1 MNLLLVGLSHKTA
14 LVALR
19 ERYAVGTKELSTLAE
34 KLNQSEILSEAALLA
49 TCNRTELLAVAR
61 SPQPA
66 RERLERFLHEEIG
79 DGSASADRVYVLGDG
94 EVVSHLFEVAA
105 SLDSMVVG
113 EAQILGQVKD
123 AYRAAV
129 EARSCGPVL
138 NRLFQQ
144 SFRAAKRI
152 RSETGLAA
160 SPVSVARVGVQLA
173 REIFEPFDGKRVLL
187 LGAGAMAESALLGLR
202 DAGATDIVVLNRTE
216 SRAASLAARLA
227 ASSGP
232 FESLDLELVRADVVL
247 TSLEVEEP
255 FVGVEPLRSSMQRRQ
270 GRPLLVIDLG
280 VPRNV
285 APDAQQLENLYLYDI
300 DDLEHVAEQGRA
312 SRGEAVGPALAIVA
326 EERERFERWQA
337 ALPLV
342 PTIRELREQAESLA
356 RGEAQR
362 TAARLEGGSGDVAQ
376 ALDRLAEAIVAKILH
391 QPMQRLRAEAEDGSG
406 YYAEA
411 IRHLFGLK
419 GDDS

>member
-14 LVALR
+14 PVALR
-19 ERYAVGTKELSTLAE
+19 ERYAVGTKELSTLTE

-66 RERLERFLHEEIG
+66 RERLEHFLHEEIG

-144 SFRAAKRI
+144 SFRAAKRV

-255 FVGVEPLRSSMQRRQ
+255 LIGVEPLRSSMQRRQ

-285 APDAQQLENLYLYDI
+285 APDAQQLENLYLYNI

-312 SRGEAVGPALAIVA
+312 SRGEAVGPALTIVT
-326 EERERFERWQA
+326 EERERFERWRA

-391 QPMQRLRAEAEDGSG
+391 QPLQRLRAEAEDGSG

>member
-14 LVALR
+14 PVALR
-19 ERYAVGTKELSTLAE
+19 ERYAVGTKELSTLTE

-49 TCNRTELLAVAR
+49 TCNRTELLAVAC

-255 FVGVEPLRSSMQRRQ
+255 LVGVEPLRSSMQRRQ

-285 APDAQQLENLYLYDI
+285 APDAQQLENLYLYNI
-300 DDLEHVAEQGRA
+300 DDLERVAEQGRA

-326 EERERFERWQA
+326 EERERFERWRA

-362 TAARLEGGSGDVAQ
+362 TAARLAGGSGDVAQ

-391 QPMQRLRAEAEDGSG
+391 QPLQRLRAEAEDGSG

>member
-1 MNLLLVGLSHKTA
+1 MTLLLVGLSHKTA
-14 LVALR
+14 PVALR
-19 ERYAVGTKELSTLAE
+19 ERYAVSARELSTFAE
-34 KLNQSEILSEAALLA
+34 KLNQSELFAETALLA

-61 SPQPA
+61 NPGPA

-152 RSETGLAA
+152 RTETGLAT
-160 SPVSVARVGVQLA
+160 SPVSVASVGVQLA
-173 REIFEPFDGKRVLL
+173 QEIFEPFEGKHVVL

-202 DAGATDIVVLNRTE
+202 DAGARDIVVLNRTE

-227 ASSGP
+227 VSSGP
-232 FESLDLELVRADVVL
+232 FESLNEELIRADVVL
-247 TSLEVEEP
+247 TSLEVEDP
-255 FVGVEPLRSSMQRRQ
+255 ILGVEPLRRSMQRRL

-285 APDAQQLENLYLYDI
+285 AAGAQQLENVYLYDI
-300 DDLEHVAEQGRA
+300 DDLEDVAGRGRS

-342 PTIRELREQAESLA
+342 PTIRELREHAESLA
-356 RGEAQR
+356 RAEAQR
-362 TAARLEGGSGDVAQ
+362 SAARLAGGSDDLAE

-391 QPMQRLRAEAEDGSG
+391 QPLQRLRAEAEDGSG

-411 IRHLFGLK
+411 VRHLFGLK
-419 GDDS
+419 GDDL

>member
-14 LVALR
+14 PVALR
-19 ERYAVGTKELSTLAE
+19 ERYAVGTKELSTLTE

-66 RERLERFLHEEIG
+66 RERLERFLHGEIG

-312 SRGEAVGPALAIVA
+312 SRGEAIGPALAIVA
-326 EERERFERWQA
+326 EERERFERWRD

-391 QPMQRLRAEAEDGSG
+391 QPLQRLRAEAEDGSG

-419 GDDS
+419 GDD

>member
-1 MNLLLVGLSHKTA
+1 MSLLLVGLSHKTA
-14 LVALR
+14 PVALR
-19 ERYAVGTKELSTLAE
+19 ERYTVSARELSTLAE
-34 KLNQSEILSEAALLA
+34 KLHQSEHFAEAALLS
-49 TCNRTELLAVAR
+49 TCNRTELFAVAR
-61 SPQPA
+61 SPEPA
-66 RERLERFLHEEIG
+66 SERLEHFLHEEIG
-79 DGSASADRVYVLGDG
+79 DGSAGADRVYVLRDG
-94 EVVSHLFEVAA
+94 EVVSHFFEVAA
-105 SLDSMVVG
+105 SLDSLVVG

-129 EARSCGPVL
+129 AARSCGPVL

-152 RSETGLAA
+152 RTETGLAT

-173 REIFEPFDGKRVLL
+173 REIFEPFEGKQILL

-202 DAGATDIVVLNRTE
+202 DAGARDIVVLNRTE

-227 ASSGP
+227 ARSGP
-232 FESLDLELVRADVVL
+232 LESLDRELVRADVVL
-247 TSLEVEEP
+247 TSLEVEDP
-255 FVGVEPLRSSMQRRQ
+255 IVGVAPLRASMERRQ

-285 APDAQQLENLYLYDI
+285 ASDAQQLENLYLYDI
-300 DDLEHVAEQGRA
+300 DDLEDVAERGRV

-356 RGEAQR
+356 RREAQR
-362 TAARLEGGSGDVAQ
+362 TASRLAGESGAVAE
-376 ALDRLAEAIVAKILH
+376 ALDRLA
-391 QPMQRLRAEAEDGSG
+391 
-406 YYAEA
+406 
-411 IRHLFGLK
+411 
-419 GDDS
+419 